1 MNSYSFFKSYIIDLG
16 ADEMIV
22 QESFVMAMDGS
33 EIYLRKWVPEENPRG
48 IIQIAHGMTEHAGVY
63 TEFIDALLG
72 AGSGVYAHDHKG
84 HGKTVKREEDYGH
97 FEPNVGWN
105 QVVSD
110 VIFVSE
116 MIKEEHSCPL
126 FLLGHSM
133 GSFLSRRA
141 VQLRGELYDG
151 FLISGTGG
159 NPGFLG
165 VIGHKVATIEMK
177 LRGVKTKSP
186 MLNFLSFGNFNS
198 HFKPNRTKF
207 DWLSSDNNQVD
218 KYIAD
223 PLCGFICTT
232 SFYREL
238 FSGVLE
244 VNKLEEFK
252 KTPKNLP
259 IHIFSGDCDPVGDMG
274 KGVKEVYENYRKCG
288 VKDVTLRLYENGR
301 HEMFHEVNREEVF
314 KDLISWLDA
323 HNR

>member
-1 MNSYSFFKSYIIDLG
+1 
-16 ADEMIV
+16 
-22 QESFVMAMDGS
+22 
-33 EIYLRKWVPEENPRG
+33 
-48 IIQIAHGMTEHAGVY
+48 
-63 TEFIDALLG
+63 
-72 AGSGVYAHDHKG
+72 HKG
-84 HGKTVKREEDYGH
+84 NGKTVKREEDYGN
-97 FEPNVGWN
+97 FKPNVGWN
-105 QVVSD
+105 VAVSD

-116 MIKEEHSCPL
+116 TIRKEQTCPL

-141 VQLRGELYDG
+141 VQLKGELYDG

-159 NPGFLG
+159 NPGILG
-165 VIGHKVATIEMK
+165 SIGHKVATIEMK
-177 LRGVKTKSP
+177 LRGEKTKSP

-207 DWLSSDNNQVD
+207 DWLSSDNSQVD

-259 IHIFSGDCDPVGDMG
+259 IHIFSGDRDPVGDMG
-274 KGVKEVYENYRKCG
+274 KGVKEVYENYKKCG
-288 VKDVTLRLYENGR
+288 VTDVTLHLYENGR
-301 HEMFHEVNREEVF
+301 HEMFHEVNKDEVF
-314 KDLISWLDA
+314 QDLISWLDK
-323 HNR
+323 HIV

>member
-1 MNSYSFFKSYIIDLG
+1 MDIHFLRYIIELG
-16 ADEMIV
+16 ADEMNV
-22 QESFVMAMDGS
+22 QESFVTALDGS
-33 EIYLRKWVPEENPRG
+33 EIYLRKWLPEADPRG

-63 TEFIDALLG
+63 TDFIAALLE
-72 AGSGVYAHDHKG
+72 AGYGVYAHDHKG

-105 QVVSD
+105 EAVSD

-116 MIKEEHSCPL
+116 TIRKEQTCPL

-141 VQLRGELYDG
+141 VQLKGELYDG

-159 NPGFLG
+159 NPGILG
-165 VIGHKVATIEMK
+165 SIGHKVATIEMK
-177 LRGVKTKSP
+177 LRGAKTKSP

-198 HFKPNRTKF
+198 HFKPNRTEF
-207 DWLSSDNNQVD
+207 DWLSSDNSQVD

-244 VNKLEEFK
+244 VNKLDEFK

-259 IHIFSGDCDPVGDMG
+259 IHIFSGDRDPVGDMG
-274 KGVKEVYENYRKCG
+274 KGVKEVYENYKKCG

-301 HEMFHEVNREEVF
+301 HEMFHEVNRDEVF
-314 KDLISWLDA
+314 QDLISWLDG
-323 HNR
+323 HIV

>member
-1 MNSYSFFKSYIIDLG
+1 MDIHFLRYIIELG
-16 ADEMIV
+16 ADEMNV
-22 QESFVMAMDGS
+22 QESFVTAMDGS
-33 EIYLRKWVPEENPRG
+33 EIYLRKWLPEGEPKG

-63 TEFIDALLG
+63 TDFIDALLE
-72 AGSGVYAHDHKG
+72 AGYGVYAHDHKG

-97 FEPNVGWN
+97 FKPNVGWN
-105 QVVSD
+105 EAVSD

-116 MIKEEHSCPL
+116 TIRKEQTCPL

-141 VQLRGELYDG
+141 VQLKGELYDG

-159 NPGFLG
+159 NPGLLG
-165 VIGHKVATIEMK
+165 SIGHKVATIEMK
-177 LRGVKTKSP
+177 LRGEKTKSP

-252 KTPKNLP
+252 KTPQNLP
-259 IHIFSGDCDPVGDMG
+259 IHIFSGDRDPVGDMG
-274 KGVKEVYENYRKCG
+274 KGVKEVYENYKKCG

-301 HEMFHEVNREEVF
+301 HEMFHEVNRDEVF
-314 KDLISWLDA
+314 QDLISWLEE
-323 HNR
+323 HNK

>member
-1 MNSYSFFKSYIIDLG
+1 MDIHFLRYIIELG
-16 ADEMIV
+16 ADEMNV
-22 QESFVMAMDGS
+22 QESFVTALDGS
-33 EIYLRKWVPEENPRG
+33 EIYLRKWLPEADPRG

-63 TEFIDALLG
+63 TDFIAALLE
-72 AGSGVYAHDHKG
+72 AGYGVYAHDHKG

-105 QVVSD
+105 EAVSD

-116 MIKEEHSCPL
+116 TIRKEQTCPL

-141 VQLRGELYDG
+141 VQLKGELYDG

-159 NPGFLG
+159 NPGILG
-165 VIGHKVATIEMK
+165 SIGHKVATIEMK
-177 LRGVKTKSP
+177 LRGAKTKSP

-244 VNKLEEFK
+244 VNKLDEFK
-252 KTPKNLP
+252 KAPKNLP
-259 IHIFSGDCDPVGDMG
+259 IHIFSGDRDPVGDMG
-274 KGVKEVYENYRKCG
+274 KGVKEVYENYKKCD
-288 VKDVTLRLYENGR
+288 VRDVTLRLYENGR
-301 HEMFHEVNREEVF
+301 HEMFHEVNRDEVF
-314 KDLISWLDA
+314 QDLISWLDG
-323 HNR
+323 HIV

>member
-1 MNSYSFFKSYIIDLG
+1 MN
-16 ADEMIV
+16 V
-22 QESFVMAMDGS
+22 QESFVTALDGS
-33 EIYLRKWVPEENPRG
+33 EIYLRKWLPEGEPKG

-63 TEFIDALLG
+63 TDFIAALLE
-72 AGSGVYAHDHKG
+72 AGYGVYAHDHKG

-97 FEPNVGWN
+97 FEPNVGWSKA
-105 QVVSD
+105 VSD

-116 MIKEEHSCPL
+116 TIRKEQTCPL

-141 VQLRGELYDG
+141 VQLKGELYDG

-159 NPGFLG
+159 NPGLLG
-165 VIGHKVATIEMK
+165 SIGHKVATIEMK
-177 LRGVKTKSP
+177 LRGEKTKSP

-259 IHIFSGDCDPVGDMG
+259 IHIFSGDRDPVGDMG
-274 KGVKEVYENYRKCG
+274 KGVKEVYENYKKCD

-301 HEMFHEVNREEVF
+301 HEMFHEVNRDEVF
-314 KDLISWLDA
+314 KDLILWLDK
-323 HNR
+323 HIV

>member
-1 MNSYSFFKSYIIDLG
+1 MDIHFLRYIIELG
-16 ADEMIV
+16 ADEMNV
-22 QESFVMAMDGS
+22 QESFVTALDGS
-33 EIYLRKWVPEENPRG
+33 EIYLRKWLPEGEPKG

-63 TEFIDALLG
+63 TDFIAALLE
-72 AGSGVYAHDHKG
+72 AGYGVYAHDHKG

-97 FEPNVGWN
+97 FEPNVGWSKA
-105 QVVSD
+105 VSD

-116 MIKEEHSCPL
+116 TIRKEQTCPL

-141 VQLRGELYDG
+141 VQLKGELYDG

-159 NPGFLG
+159 NPGLLG
-165 VIGHKVATIEMK
+165 SIGHKVATIEMK
-177 LRGVKTKSP
+177 LRGEKTKSP

-259 IHIFSGDCDPVGDMG
+259 IHIFSGDRDPVGDMG
-274 KGVKEVYENYRKCG
+274 KGVKEVYENYKKCD

-301 HEMFHEVNREEVF
+301 HEMFHEVNRDEVF
-314 KDLISWLDA
+314 KDLILWLDK
-323 HNR
+323 HIV

>member
-1 MNSYSFFKSYIIDLG
+1 MN
-16 ADEMIV
+16 V
-22 QESFVMAMDGS
+22 QESFVTALDGS
-33 EIYLRKWVPEENPRG
+33 EIYLRKWLPEGDPRG
-48 IIQIAHGMTEHAGVY
+48 VIQIAHGMTEHAGVY
-63 TEFIDALLG
+63 TDFIAALLE
-72 AGSGVYAHDHKG
+72 AGYGVYAHDHKG

-97 FEPNVGWN
+97 FEPNVGWSKA
-105 QVVSD
+105 VSD

-116 MIKEEHSCPL
+116 TIRKEQTCPL

-141 VQLRGELYDG
+141 VQLKGELYDG

-159 NPGFLG
+159 NPGILG
-165 VIGHKVATIEMK
+165 SIGHKVATIEMK
-177 LRGVKTKSP
+177 LRGEKTKSP

-207 DWLSSDNNQVD
+207 DWLSSDNSQVD

-259 IHIFSGDCDPVGDMG
+259 IHIFSGDRDPVGDMG
-274 KGVKEVYENYRKCG
+274 KGVKEVYENYKKCG

-301 HEMFHEVNREEVF
+301 HEMFHEVNRDEVF
-314 KDLISWLDA
+314 QDLISWLDK
-323 HNR
+323 HIV

>member
-1 MNSYSFFKSYIIDLG
+1 MNL
-16 ADEMIV
+16 
-22 QESFVMAMDGS
+22 QESFVTALDGS
-33 EIYLRKWVPEENPRG
+33 EIYLRKWLPERDPRG

-63 TEFIDALLG
+63 TDFIAALLK
-72 AGSGVYAHDHKG
+72 AGYGVYAHDHKG

-97 FEPNVGWN
+97 FKPNVGWN
-105 QVVSD
+105 EAVSD

-116 MIKEEHSCPL
+116 TIRKEQTCPL

-141 VQLRGELYDG
+141 VQLKGELYDG

-159 NPGFLG
+159 NPGLLG
-165 VIGHKVATIEMK
+165 SIGHKVATIEMK
-177 LRGVKTKSP
+177 LRGEKTKSP

-259 IHIFSGDCDPVGDMG
+259 IHIFSGDRDPVGDMG
-274 KGVKEVYENYRKCG
+274 KGVKEVYENYKKCD

-301 HEMFHEVNREEVF
+301 HEMFHEVNRDEVF
-314 KDLISWLDA
+314 QDLISWLDK
-323 HNR
+323 HIV

>member
-1 MNSYSFFKSYIIDLG
+1 MN
-16 ADEMIV
+16 V
-22 QESFVMAMDGS
+22 QESFVTALDGS
-33 EIYLRKWVPEENPRG
+33 EIYLRKWLPEGDPRG

-63 TEFIDALLG
+63 TDFIAALLE
-72 AGSGVYAHDHKG
+72 AGYGVYAHDHKG

-97 FEPNVGWN
+97 FEPNVGWSKA
-105 QVVSD
+105 VSD

-116 MIKEEHSCPL
+116 TIRKEQTCPL

-141 VQLRGELYDG
+141 VQLKGELYDG

-159 NPGFLG
+159 NPGLLG
-165 VIGHKVATIEMK
+165 SIGHKVATIEMK
-177 LRGVKTKSP
+177 LRGEKTKSP

-259 IHIFSGDCDPVGDMG
+259 IHIFSGDRDPVGDMG
-274 KGVKEVYENYRKCG
+274 KGVKEVYENYKKCE

-301 HEMFHEVNREEVF
+301 HEMFHEVNKDEVF
-314 KDLISWLDA
+314 QDLISWLDK
-323 HNR
+323 HIV

>member
-1 MNSYSFFKSYIIDLG
+1 MN
-16 ADEMIV
+16 V
-22 QESFVMAMDGS
+22 QESFVTALDGS
-33 EIYLRKWVPEENPRG
+33 EIYLRKWLPECEPKG

-63 TEFIDALLG
+63 TDFIDALLP
-72 AGSGVYAHDHKG
+72 AGYGVYAHDHKG
-84 HGKTVKREEDYGH
+84 HGKTVKSEEDYGH
-97 FEPNVGWN
+97 FEPDIGWN

-116 MIKEEHSCPL
+116 MIKEEQSCPL

-159 NPGFLG
+159 NPGFVG
-165 VIGHKVATIEMK
+165 VVGHKVATIEMK
-177 LRGVKTKSP
+177 LRGAKTKSP

-198 HFKPNRTKF
+198 NFKPNRTNF
-207 DWLSSDNNQVD
+207 DWLSSDNDQVD

-244 VNKLEEFK
+244 VNKLEEYK
-252 KTPKNLP
+252 KTPSNLP
-259 IHIFSGDCDPVGDMG
+259 V
-274 KGVKEVYENYRKCG
+274 
-288 VKDVTLRLYENGR
+288 R
-301 HEMFHEVNREEVF
+301 HVS
-314 KDLISWLDA
+314 L
-323 HNR
+323 

>member
-1 MNSYSFFKSYIIDLG
+1 MN
-16 ADEMIV
+16 V
-22 QESFVMAMDGS
+22 QESFVTALDGS
-33 EIYLRKWVPEENPRG
+33 EIYLRKWLPERDPRG

-63 TEFIDALLG
+63 TDFIAALLE
-72 AGSGVYAHDHKG
+72 AGYGVYAHDHKG

-97 FEPNVGWN
+97 FKPNVGWN
-105 QVVSD
+105 EAVSD

-116 MIKEEHSCPL
+116 TIRKEQTCPL

-141 VQLRGELYDG
+141 VQLKGELYDG

-159 NPGFLG
+159 NPGLLG
-165 VIGHKVATIEMK
+165 SIGHKVATIEMK
-177 LRGVKTKSP
+177 LRGEKTKSP

-259 IHIFSGDCDPVGDMG
+259 IHIFSGDRDPVGDMG
-274 KGVKEVYENYRKCG
+274 KGVKEVYENYKKCG

-301 HEMFHEVNREEVF
+301 HEMFHEVNRDEVF
-314 KDLISWLDA
+314 QDLISWLDG
-323 HNR
+323 HIV

>member
-1 MNSYSFFKSYIIDLG
+1 MDIHFLIYIIELG
-16 ADEMIV
+16 ADEMNV
-22 QESFVMAMDGS
+22 QESFVTALDGS
-33 EIYLRKWVPEENPRG
+33 EIYLRKWLPEGDPRG

-63 TEFIDALLG
+63 TDFIAALLE
-72 AGSGVYAHDHKG
+72 AGYGVYAHDHKG

-97 FEPNVGWN
+97 FKPNVGWSEA
-105 QVVSD
+105 VSD

-116 MIKEEHSCPL
+116 TIRKEQTCPL

-141 VQLRGELYDG
+141 VQLKGELYDG

-159 NPGFLG
+159 NPGLLG
-165 VIGHKVATIEMK
+165 SIGHKVATIEMK
-177 LRGVKTKSP
+177 LRGEKTKSP

-259 IHIFSGDCDPVGDMG
+259 IHIFSGDRDPVGDMG
-274 KGVKEVYENYRKCG
+274 KGVKEVYENYKKCG
-288 VKDVTLRLYENGR
+288 VTDVTLRLYENGR
-301 HEMFHEVNREEVF
+301 HEMFHEVNKDEVF
-314 KDLISWLDA
+314 QDLISWLDK
-323 HNR
+323 HIV

>member
-1 MNSYSFFKSYIIDLG
+1 MDIHFLIYIIELG
-16 ADEMIV
+16 ADEMNV
-22 QESFVMAMDGS
+22 QESFVTALDGS
-33 EIYLRKWVPEENPRG
+33 EIYLRKWLPERDPRG

-63 TEFIDALLG
+63 TDFIAALLE
-72 AGSGVYAHDHKG
+72 AGYGVYAHDHKG

-97 FEPNVGWN
+97 FKPNVGWN
-105 QVVSD
+105 EAVSD

-116 MIKEEHSCPL
+116 TIRKEQTYPL

-141 VQLRGELYDG
+141 VQLKGELYDG

-159 NPGFLG
+159 NPGLLG
-165 VIGHKVATIEMK
+165 SIGHKVATIEMK
-177 LRGVKTKSP
+177 LRGEKTKSP

-259 IHIFSGDCDPVGDMG
+259 IHIFSGDRDPVGDMG
-274 KGVKEVYENYRKCG
+274 KGVKEVYENYKKCG

-301 HEMFHEVNREEVF
+301 HEMFHEVNRDEVF
-314 KDLISWLDA
+314 QDLISWLDG
-323 HNR
+323 HIV

>member
-1 MNSYSFFKSYIIDLG
+1 MDIHFLIYIIELG
-16 ADEMIV
+16 ADEMNV
-22 QESFVMAMDGS
+22 QESFVTALDGS
-33 EIYLRKWVPEENPRG
+33 EIYLRKWLPERDPRG

-63 TEFIDALLG
+63 TDFIAALLE
-72 AGSGVYAHDHKG
+72 AGYGVYAHDHKG

-97 FEPNVGWN
+97 FKPNVGWN
-105 QVVSD
+105 EAVSD

-116 MIKEEHSCPL
+116 TIRKEQTCPL

-141 VQLRGELYDG
+141 VQLKGELYDG

-159 NPGFLG
+159 NPGLLG
-165 VIGHKVATIEMK
+165 SIGHKVATIEMK
-177 LRGVKTKSP
+177 LRGEKTKSP

-259 IHIFSGDCDPVGDMG
+259 IHIFSGDRDPVGDMG
-274 KGVKEVYENYRKCG
+274 KGVKEVYENYKKCG

-301 HEMFHEVNREEVF
+301 HEMFHEVNRDEVF
-314 KDLISWLDA
+314 QDLISWLDG
-323 HNR
+323 HIV

>member
-1 MNSYSFFKSYIIDLG
+1 MN
-16 ADEMIV
+16 V
-22 QESFVMAMDGS
+22 QESFVTALDGS
-33 EIYLRKWVPEENPRG
+33 EIYLRKWLPEGDPRG

-63 TEFIDALLG
+63 TDFIAALLE
-72 AGSGVYAHDHKG
+72 AGYGVYAHDHKG

-97 FEPNVGWN
+97 FKPNVGWN
-105 QVVSD
+105 EAVSD

-116 MIKEEHSCPL
+116 TIRKEQTCPL

-141 VQLRGELYDG
+141 VQLKGELYDG

-159 NPGFLG
+159 NPGLLG
-165 VIGHKVATIEMK
+165 SIGHKVATIEMK
-177 LRGVKTKSP
+177 LRGEKTKSP

-259 IHIFSGDCDPVGDMG
+259 IHIFSGDRDPVGDMG
-274 KGVKEVYENYRKCG
+274 KGVKEVYENYKKCD

-301 HEMFHEVNREEVF
+301 HEMFHEVNRDEVF
-314 KDLISWLDA
+314 KDLILWLDK
-323 HNR
+323 HIV

>member
-1 MNSYSFFKSYIIDLG
+1 MN
-16 ADEMIV
+16 V
-22 QESFVMAMDGS
+22 QESFVTALDGS
-33 EIYLRKWVPEENPRG
+33 EIYLRKWLPEGDPRG

-63 TEFIDALLG
+63 TDFIAALLE
-72 AGSGVYAHDHKG
+72 AGYGVYAHDHKG

-97 FEPNVGWN
+97 FEPNVGWSKA
-105 QVVSD
+105 VSD

-116 MIKEEHSCPL
+116 TIRKEQTCPL

-141 VQLRGELYDG
+141 VQLKGELYDG

-159 NPGFLG
+159 NPGLLG
-165 VIGHKVATIEMK
+165 SIGHKVATIEMK
-177 LRGVKTKSP
+177 LRGEKTKSP

-259 IHIFSGDCDPVGDMG
+259 IHIFSGDRDPVGDMG
-274 KGVKEVYENYRKCG
+274 KGVKEVYENYKKCD

-301 HEMFHEVNREEVF
+301 HEMFHEVNRDEVF
-314 KDLISWLDA
+314 KDLILWLDK
-323 HNR
+323 HIV

>member
-1 MNSYSFFKSYIIDLG
+1 MDIHFLIYIIELG
-16 ADEMIV
+16 ADEMNV
-22 QESFVMAMDGS
+22 QESFVTALDGS
-33 EIYLRKWVPEENPRG
+33 EIYLRKWLPKGEPKG

-63 TEFIDALLG
+63 TDFIDAVLE
-72 AGSGVYAHDHKG
+72 AGYGVYAHDHKG

-105 QVVSD
+105 EAVSD

-116 MIKEEHSCPL
+116 TIKKEQKCPL

-141 VQLRGELYDG
+141 VQLKGELYDG

-177 LRGVKTKSP
+177 LRGAKTKSP

-259 IHIFSGDCDPVGDMG
+259 IHIFSGDRDPVGDMG
-274 KGVKEVYENYRKCG
+274 KGVKEVYENYKKCG
-288 VKDVTLRLYENGR
+288 VTDVTLRLYENGR
-301 HEMFHEVNREEVF
+301 HEMFHEVNRKEVF
-314 KDLISWLDA
+314 QDLIFWLDA
-323 HNR
+323 HNK

>member
-1 MNSYSFFKSYIIDLG
+1 MSI
-16 ADEMIV
+16 
-22 QESFVMAMDGS
+22 QESFVTALDGS
-33 EIYLRKWVPEENPRG
+33 EIYLRKWLPEGDPRG

-63 TEFIDALLG
+63 TDFIAALLE
-72 AGSGVYAHDHKG
+72 AGYGVYAHDHKG

-97 FEPNVGWN
+97 FKPNVGWN
-105 QVVSD
+105 EAVSD

-116 MIKEEHSCPL
+116 TIRKEQTCPL

-141 VQLRGELYDG
+141 VQLKGELYDG

-159 NPGFLG
+159 DPGLLG
-165 VIGHKVATIEMK
+165 SIGHKVATIEMK
-177 LRGVKTKSP
+177 LRGKKTKSP

-259 IHIFSGDCDPVGDMG
+259 IHIFSGDRDPVGDMG
-274 KGVKEVYENYRKCG
+274 KGVKEVYENYKKCG

-301 HEMFHEVNREEVF
+301 HEMFHEVNREDVF
-314 KDLISWLDA
+314 QDLISWLDE
-323 HNR
+323 HIV

>member
-1 MNSYSFFKSYIIDLG
+1 MN
-16 ADEMIV
+16 V
-22 QESFVMAMDGS
+22 QESFVTALDGS
-33 EIYLRKWVPEENPRG
+33 EIYLRKWLPEGDPRG

-63 TEFIDALLG
+63 TEFIDALLE
-72 AGSGVYAHDHKG
+72 AGYGVYAHDHKG
-84 HGKTVKREEDYGH
+84 HGKTVKREEEYGH
-97 FEPNVGWN
+97 FKPNVGWN
-105 QVVSD
+105 EAVSD
-110 VIFVSE
+110 VVFVSGT
-116 MIKEEHSCPL
+116 IRKEQTCPL
-126 FLLGHSM
+126 ILLGHSM

-141 VQLRGELYDG
+141 VQIKGELYDG

-159 NPGFLG
+159 NPGLLG
-165 VIGHKVATIEMK
+165 SIGHKVATIEMK
-177 LRGVKTKSP
+177 LRGEKTKSP

-244 VNKLEEFK
+244 VNKLEEYK
-252 KTPKNLP
+252 RTPKNLP
-259 IHIFSGDCDPVGDMG
+259 IHIFSGDRDPVGDMG
-274 KGVKEVYENYRKCG
+274 KGVTEVYENYKKCG

-301 HEMFHEVNREEVF
+301 HEMFHEVNRDEVF
-314 KDLISWLDA
+314 KDLISWLDR
-323 HNR
+323 HIV

>member
-1 MNSYSFFKSYIIDLG
+1 MN
-16 ADEMIV
+16 V
-22 QESFVMAMDGS
+22 QESFVTALDGS
-33 EIYLRKWVPEENPRG
+33 EIYLRKWLPEGEPKG

-63 TEFIDALLG
+63 TDFIAALLE
-72 AGSGVYAHDHKG
+72 AGYGVYAHDHKG

-97 FEPNVGWN
+97 FEPNVGWSKA
-105 QVVSD
+105 VSD

-116 MIKEEHSCPL
+116 TIRKEQTCPL

-141 VQLRGELYDG
+141 VQLKGELYDG

-159 NPGFLG
+159 NPGILG
-165 VIGHKVATIEMK
+165 SIGHKVATIEMK
-177 LRGVKTKSP
+177 LRGEKTKSP

-244 VNKLEEFK
+244 VNKLEAFK

-259 IHIFSGDCDPVGDMG
+259 IHIFSGDRDPVGDMG
-274 KGVKEVYENYRKCG
+274 KGVKEVYENYKKCD

-301 HEMFHEVNREEVF
+301 HEMFHEVNRDEVF
-314 KDLISWLDA
+314 QDLILWLDK
-323 HNR
+323 HIV

>member
-1 MNSYSFFKSYIIDLG
+1 MN
-16 ADEMIV
+16 V
-22 QESFVMAMDGS
+22 QESFVTALDGS
-33 EIYLRKWVPEENPRG
+33 EIYLRKWLPEGNPLG

-63 TEFIDALLG
+63 TDFIDALLE
-72 AGSGVYAHDHKG
+72 AGYGVYAHDHKG

-97 FEPNVGWN
+97 FEPNIGWN
-105 QVVSD
+105 QAVSD
-110 VIFVSE
+110 VVFVSE
-116 MIKEEHSCPL
+116 MIKEEQTGPL

-141 VQLRGELYDG
+141 VQLKGELYDG

-159 NPGFLG
+159 NPGLLG
-165 VIGHKVATIEMK
+165 SIGHKVATIEMK
-177 LRGVKTKSP
+177 LRGPKTKSP

-207 DWLSSDNNQVD
+207 DWLSSDMNQVD

-244 VNKLEEFK
+244 VNKLEEYK
-252 KTPKNLP
+252 KTPNNLP
-259 IHIFSGDCDPVGDMG
+259 IHIFSGDRDPVGDMG
-274 KGVKEVYENYRKCG
+274 KGVTEVYENYKKCG

-301 HEMFHEVNREEVF
+301 HEMFHEVNRDEVF
-314 KDLISWLDA
+314 KDLISWLDR
-323 HNR
+323 HIV

>member
-1 MNSYSFFKSYIIDLG
+1 MN
-16 ADEMIV
+16 V
-22 QESFVMAMDGS
+22 QESFVTALDGS
-33 EIYLRKWVPEENPRG
+33 EIYLRKWLPERDPRG

-63 TEFIDALLG
+63 TDFIAALLK
-72 AGSGVYAHDHKG
+72 AGYGVYAHDHKG
-84 HGKTVKREEDYGH
+84 HGKTVKREGDYGH
-97 FEPNVGWN
+97 FKPNVGWN
-105 QVVSD
+105 EAVSD

-116 MIKEEHSCPL
+116 TIRKEQTCPL

-141 VQLRGELYDG
+141 VQLKGELYDG

-159 NPGFLG
+159 NPGLLG
-165 VIGHKVATIEMK
+165 SIGHKVATIEMK
-177 LRGVKTKSP
+177 LRGEKTKSP

-259 IHIFSGDCDPVGDMG
+259 IHIFSGDRDPVGDMG
-274 KGVKEVYENYRKCG
+274 KGVKEVYENYKKCD

-301 HEMFHEVNREEVF
+301 HEMFHEVNRDEVF
-314 KDLISWLDA
+314 QDLISWLDK
-323 HNR
+323 HIV

>member
-1 MNSYSFFKSYIIDLG
+1 MDIHFLIYIIELG
-16 ADEMIV
+16 ADEMNV
-22 QESFVMAMDGS
+22 QESFVTALDGS
-33 EIYLRKWVPEENPRG
+33 EIYLRKWLPERDPRG

-63 TEFIDALLG
+63 TDFIAALLK
-72 AGSGVYAHDHKG
+72 AGYGVYAHDHKG

-97 FEPNVGWN
+97 FKPNVGWN
-105 QVVSD
+105 EAVSD

-116 MIKEEHSCPL
+116 TIRKEQTCPL

-141 VQLRGELYDG
+141 VQLKGELYDG

-159 NPGFLG
+159 NPGLLG
-165 VIGHKVATIEMK
+165 SIGHKVATIEMK
-177 LRGVKTKSP
+177 LRGEKTKSP

-259 IHIFSGDCDPVGDMG
+259 IHIFSGDRDPVGDMG
-274 KGVKEVYENYRKCG
+274 KGVKEVYENYKKCD

-301 HEMFHEVNREEVF
+301 HEMFHEVNRDEVF
-314 KDLISWLDA
+314 QDLISWLDK
-323 HNR
+323 HIV

>member
-1 MNSYSFFKSYIIDLG
+1 MN
-16 ADEMIV
+16 V
-22 QESFVMAMDGS
+22 QESFVTALDGS
-33 EIYLRKWVPEENPRG
+33 EIYLRKWLPERDPRG

-63 TEFIDALLG
+63 TDFIAALLE
-72 AGSGVYAHDHKG
+72 AGYGVYAHDHKG

-97 FEPNVGWN
+97 FKPNVGWN
-105 QVVSD
+105 EAVSD

-116 MIKEEHSCPL
+116 TIRKEQTCPL

-141 VQLRGELYDG
+141 VQLKGELYDG

-159 NPGFLG
+159 NPGLLG
-165 VIGHKVATIEMK
+165 SIGHKVATIEMK
-177 LRGVKTKSP
+177 LRGEKTKSP

-207 DWLSSDNNQVD
+207 DWLSSDNSQVD

-259 IHIFSGDCDPVGDMG
+259 IHIFSGDRDPVGDMG
-274 KGVKEVYENYRKCG
+274 KGVKEVYENYNKCG
-288 VKDVTLRLYENGR
+288 VKDLTLRLYENGR
-301 HEMFHEVNREEVF
+301 HEMFHEVNRDEVF
-314 KDLISWLDA
+314 QDLILWLDK
-323 HNR
+323 HIV

>member
-1 MNSYSFFKSYIIDLG
+1 MN
-16 ADEMIV
+16 V
-22 QESFVMAMDGS
+22 QESFVTALDGS
-33 EIYLRKWVPEENPRG
+33 EIYLRKWLPERDPRG

-63 TEFIDALLG
+63 TDFIAALLE
-72 AGSGVYAHDHKG
+72 AGYGVYAHDHKG

-97 FEPNVGWN
+97 FKPNVGWN
-105 QVVSD
+105 EAVSD

-116 MIKEEHSCPL
+116 TIRKEQTCPL

-141 VQLRGELYDG
+141 VQLKGELYDG

-159 NPGFLG
+159 NPGLLG
-165 VIGHKVATIEMK
+165 SIGHKVATIEMK
-177 LRGVKTKSP
+177 LRGEKTKSP

-259 IHIFSGDCDPVGDMG
+259 IHIFSGDRDPVGDMG
-274 KGVKEVYENYRKCG
+274 KGVKEVYENYKKCG
-288 VKDVTLRLYENGR
+288 VTDVTQRLYENGR
-301 HEMFHEVNREEVF
+301 HEMFHEVNQDEVF
-314 KDLISWLDA
+314 QDLILWLDK
-323 HNR
+323 HIV

>member
-1 MNSYSFFKSYIIDLG
+1 MN
-16 ADEMIV
+16 V
-22 QESFVMAMDGS
+22 QESFVTALDGS
-33 EIYLRKWVPEENPRG
+33 EIYLRKWLPEGDPRG

-63 TEFIDALLG
+63 TDFIAALLE
-72 AGSGVYAHDHKG
+72 AGYGVYAHDHKG

-97 FEPNVGWN
+97 FKSNVGWN
-105 QVVSD
+105 EAVSD

-116 MIKEEHSCPL
+116 TIRKEQTCPL

-159 NPGFLG
+159 NPGLLG
-165 VIGHKVATIEMK
+165 SIGHKVATIEMK
-177 LRGVKTKSP
+177 LRGEKTKSP

-198 HFKPNRTKF
+198 NFKPNRTKF

-259 IHIFSGDCDPVGDMG
+259 IHIFSGDRDPVGDMG
-274 KGVKEVYENYRKCG
+274 KGVKEVYENYKKCD

-301 HEMFHEVNREEVF
+301 HEMFHEVNRDEVF
-314 KDLISWLDA
+314 QDLILWLDK
-323 HNR
+323 HIV

>member
-1 MNSYSFFKSYIIDLG
+1 MN
-16 ADEMIV
+16 V
-22 QESFVMAMDGS
+22 QESFVTALDGS
-33 EIYLRKWVPEENPRG
+33 EIYLRKWLPERDPRG

-63 TEFIDALLG
+63 TDFIAALLK
-72 AGSGVYAHDHKG
+72 AGYGVYAHDHKG

-97 FEPNVGWN
+97 FKPNVGWN
-105 QVVSD
+105 EAVSD

-116 MIKEEHSCPL
+116 TIRKEQTCPL

-141 VQLRGELYDG
+141 VQLKGELYDG

-159 NPGFLG
+159 NPGLLG
-165 VIGHKVATIEMK
+165 SIGHKVATIEMK
-177 LRGVKTKSP
+177 LRGEKTKSP

-259 IHIFSGDCDPVGDMG
+259 IHIFSGDRDPVGDMG
-274 KGVKEVYENYRKCG
+274 KGVKEVYENYKKCD

-301 HEMFHEVNREEVF
+301 HEMFHEVNRDEVF
-314 KDLISWLDA
+314 QDLISWLDK
-323 HNR
+323 HIV